1 MLHRCAKF
9 VALAVASL
17 FLLPCLSAGAQ
28 YSADRPVGAD
38 AQRAPA
44 WQKHAGIDQN
54 LGRALPLND
63 PFIDSTG
70 RQVKL
75 GDYFHDNRPVMLE
88 LMYYNCKLLCP
99 QVLQGMATA
108 LRQSGFQVG
117 NQYDVLVASF
127 DPSDTPAAGAMK
139 KKMFLSMLDAPA
151 SAASAVHFITGPQS
165 SIDDLTHATGF
176 HYVRVPGPDG
186 KMDQFAHSSVVM
198 IITPDG
204 RVSKYL
210 FGVDFQSR
218 DVRLALISASTRH
231 IGTLSDLILLYC
243 CNYSPSQGRY
253 TVAVLRILAV
263 AGAASLFAVLGLVWL
278 MSRKPKSSTVNVS

>member
-1 MLHRCAKF
+1 MKSGVF
-9 VALAVASL
+9 VFSSLTLLLCLPAL
-17 FLLPCLSAGAQ
+17 GQ
-28 YSADRPVGAD
+28 YSANRPVGAD
-38 AQRAPA
+38 AQQAPA

-54 LGRALPLND
+54 LGRSLPLND

-75 GDYFHDNRPVMLE
+75 GDYFHDKRPVMLE

-99 QVLQGMATA
+99 QVLQGMAEA
-108 LRQSGFQVG
+108 LRQTRFQVG

-127 DPSDTPAAGAMK
+127 DPTDTPAEGAMK

-151 SAASAVHFITGPQS
+151 SAADAVHFITGPQA

-204 RVSKYL
+204 KVSKYL

-218 DVRLALISASTRH
+218 DVRLALISASTRR

-263 AGAASLFAVLGLVWL
+263 AGGASLFAVIGLIWL
-278 MSRKPKSSTVNVS
+278 MTRKPKASPVSA